1 MGAARLLLMN
11 MYSEEGF
18 LLSASRKE
26 LIKAFV
32 LRRKGDETIQVAPTK
47 SLFWNLAI
55 IHLCSREKCARRFQ
69 PNLAS
74 GSSSTHIAR
83 NFLCVFSLYTSRQ
96 GPRQSRHRFIFLLCR
111 VKVLPN

>member
-55 IHLCSREKCARRFQ
+55 IHLCSREKCETISAKF
-69 PNLAS
+69 
-74 GSSSTHIAR
+74 G
-83 NFLCVFSLYTSRQ
+83 VRQ
-96 GPRQSRHRFIFLLCR
+96 QQHPLRA
-111 VKVLPN
+111 